1 MELLAPAG
9 SSAALCAAV
18 QSGADAVYL
27 GGSMFGARQSA
38 ENFAP
43 DDMKKWVDYCH
54 LYGVDVHVTVNTLI
68 KEKEMASFQEYIKEL
83 NGIGIDA
90 LIVQDIG
97 AAEIIKNTIPDM
109 TLHASTQMT
118 VTSLEGVKYLE
129 NMGFSRVVLSRELS
143 EKEIEHICKNAKA
156 EIEVFVHGAICMC
169 YSGQCLMSSILGGR
183 SGNRGRCAQPC
194 RLPYELLE
202 KGKTAG
208 SGYVLSPKD
217 MALINELGTLNE
229 IGVASL
235 KIEGRLKRAEYVSA
249 VVGVYR
255 KYLDMF
261 KTGKAQVVS
270 KRDIQELL
278 DAFSRTGFTDGYFK
292 GNLGKN
298 MMSHDTPGNSSENKF
313 TDEARKRAAENANI
327 RKIPISIMGTLKNN
341 SPLELTFYDSDG
353 NYAYTSGTLKSE
365 AARQKAMDEKRLQTQ
380 LLKLGNTPF
389 ECEEISLSVDEEIT
403 LPVKEINSVR
413 RDAAD
418 KLMIERQ
425 QREKGKVT
433 DYALPKYKRGKCGD
447 IMLTAEVLSEE
458 QLKAAIEKN
467 VQRIYVPSA
476 LMGTLNKET
485 QKHNK
490 LIDIAAQKGIEIIT
504 KASEIFCEEKITTDG
519 VLVSSPAAAYKY
531 NDKKLYGDFRL
542 NVYNSFAAQHFDF
555 LETVTLSPEL
565 NLHEIG
571 ELLENTSANT
581 EIIAY
586 GHIPLMIMKNCPI
599 KAMGKCQNGKNIY
612 KLRDRKK
619 EEFPIVCNGDCHGC
633 RAKLLNSKP
642 IFMADK
648 MADLKNLKINSIR
661 LIFTVENFSQCGKI
675 IDVYKNALRGEVIEN
690 DMADNSY
697 TRGHFYRGVL

>member
-1 MELLAPAG
+1 MGMELLAPAG
-9 SSAALCAAV
+9 NSAALRAAV

-27 GGSMFGARQSA
+27 GGNMFGARHSA
-38 ENFAP
+38 ENFSP
-43 DDMKKWVDYCH
+43 EDMKKWVDYCH

-68 KEKEMASFQEYIKEL
+68 KEKETPLLQEYVKEL
-83 NGIGIDA
+83 NNIGVDA

-194 RLPYELLE
+194 RLPYEFLE
-202 KGKTAG
+202 KGK
-208 SGYVLSPKD
+208 SVKNGYLLSPKD
-217 MALINELGTLNE
+217 MALINELGTLNK

-255 KYLDMF
+255 KYLDML
-261 KTGKAQVVS
+261 KKGGAQTVS
-270 KRDIQELL
+270 KRDMQELL

-298 MMSHDTPGNSSENKF
+298 MMSHDTPSNSAENKF
-313 TDEARKRAAENANI
+313 TADAQKRAAENANI
-327 RKIPISIMGTLKNN
+327 RKIPVNIMGTLKKDA
-341 SPLELTFYDSDG
+341 PLELTFYDNDG
-353 NYAYTSGTLKSE
+353 NYAYAQGTLNSE
-365 AARQKAMDEKRLQTQ
+365 TAQQKAMDEKRLCEQ

-389 ECEEISLSVDEEIT
+389 ECEDISVSVDDGIT
-403 LPVKEINSVR
+403 IPIKEINSVR

-418 KLMIERQ
+418 RLILERQ
-425 QREKGKVT
+425 QREKGAVT
-433 DYALPKYKRGKCGD
+433 DYSLPKYERGECSE
-447 IMLTAEVLSEE
+447 IMLTVEVSDEE
-458 QLKAAIEKN
+458 QLRAAIEN
-467 VQRIYVPSA
+467 GVRRIYVPSTLA
-476 LMGTLNKET
+476 GTLNKGT
-485 QKHNK
+485 LKDKAN
-490 LIDIAAQKGIEIIT
+490 QKGIELVT
-504 KASEIFCEEKITTDG
+504 KATEIFCEEKITTDG

-531 NDKKLYGDFRL
+531 KDKKLYGDFRL
-542 NVYNSFAAQHFDF
+542 NVYNSFTAQHFNSF
-555 LETVTLSPEL
+555 ETVTLSPEL

-571 ELLENTSANT
+571 ELAENTSANI
-581 EIIAY
+581 EVIAY
-586 GHIPLMIMKNCPI
+586 GRIPLMIMKNCPI
-599 KAMGKCQNGKNIY
+599 KAAGKCQNGRNIY

-619 EEFPIVCNGDCHGC
+619 EEFPLVCAGSSGSCF
-633 RAKLLNSKP
+633 AKLLNSKP

-648 MADLKNLKINSIR
+648 TADLKKLKINSIR

-675 IDVYKNALRGEVIEN
+675 IDVYKHSLSGDMIKN